1 MLQLGESTID
11 IRNIPSIIGGSMDE
25 RRGIVLAKSLPAKK
39 FKIQTGEPV
48 SDAIKKCPHLKIF
61 KPDYSLYMSCS
72 NAMYQLLKEYSPKI
86 QRYSIDEVFLD
97 ATHFKDD
104 YLEKANEIK
113 LRIMNELGFHINIG
127 ISTNKLLAKMASDM
141 DPKDSIHIL
150 FPEDVENKMWPLP
163 VDNLFMVGRATKSK
177 LDKLNI
183 STIGDL
189 AKYDINILI
198 SVFKS
203 HGKVIHDY
211 ANGIDNSEIRK
222 SNYIET
228 KGLGNSTTIA
238 WDINTEEEAFNVILS
253 LTESVANRLRG
264 IDSLCKVVSI
274 SIKSNTFNKIIHQKT
289 LNNYTD
295 STEELYKNITK
306 AFLEVWNGEPIRQIG
321 VRVTNL
327 CSNAIFQSSLFDDK
341 HIEKRRALDKTIDN
355 LRNKYGSNSI
365 IRSSL
370 INSGFKAMTG
380 GVGEADYPLMS
391 SIL

>member
-150 FPEDVENKMWPLP
+150 FPEDVESKMWPLP

-189 AKYDINILI
+189 AKYDINILK

>member
-1 MLQLGESTID
+1 MLQFGESTID
-11 IRNIPSIIGGSMDE
+11 IRTIPSIIGGTADE
-25 RRGIVLAKSLPAKK
+25 MRGIVLAKSIPAKK
-39 FKIQTGEPV
+39 YNITTGEPV
-48 SDAIKKCPHLKIF
+48 ADAIKKCPHLKIF
-61 KPDYSLYMSCS
+61 KPDYKLYMDCS
-72 NAMYQLLKEYSPKI
+72 NAMYNLLTEYSPTI
-86 QRYSIDEVFLD
+86 QRFSIDEAWID
-97 ATHFKDD
+97 ATHFKDN
-104 YLEKANEIK
+104 YLEKAQEIK
-113 LRIMNELGFHINIG
+113 ERIKNELGFQINIG
-127 ISTNKLLAKMASDM
+127 ISSNKLLAKMASDK
-141 DPKDSIHIL
+141 DPKDSVHIL
-150 FPEDVENKMWPLP
+150 FPEDIEKKLWPLP
-163 VDNLFMVGRATKSK
+163 VDNLFMVGKATKSK
-177 LDKLNI
+177 LDKLNV

-189 AKYDINILI
+189 AKYDINILK

-211 ANGIDNSEIRK
+211 ANGIDNSVIRK
-222 SNYIET
+222 SNYLET

-238 WDINTEEEAFNVILS
+238 WDINTEEEALNVILS

-264 IDSLCKVVSI
+264 IDSLCNVVSI